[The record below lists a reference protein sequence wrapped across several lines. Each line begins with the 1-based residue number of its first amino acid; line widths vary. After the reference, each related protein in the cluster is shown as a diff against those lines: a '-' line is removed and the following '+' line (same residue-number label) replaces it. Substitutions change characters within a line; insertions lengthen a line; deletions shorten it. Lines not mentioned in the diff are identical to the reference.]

1 MVSITAVGTV
11 DEHLR
16 KLKRQK
22 TKNIKAVM
30 QKTKKVTQEEMIE
43 MFDPVKKSNETVGID
58 SEEEFE
64 LEDEDEDE
72 PS

>member
-1 MVSITAVGTV
+1 MVSITATGTV

-30 QKTKKVTQEEMIE
+30 QKTKKVTQEEQLK
-43 MFDPVKKSNETVGID
+43 MFGPVEKSNETAGTD
-58 SEEEFE
+58 SEDEFE
-64 LEDEDEDE
+64 LEDEEEDE
-72 PS
+72 LS